1 MMPLGSLAEKRPQDI
16 VQYDD
21 IIIKHMLM
29 DSTAAAQGGNLLVQL
44 ASVSDVSK
52 DFSVCKNCYMCGVY
66 QHSYL

>member
-29 DSTAAAQGGNLLVQL
+29 DSTAAAQGGNCLVQL
-44 ASVSDVSK
+44 ASVSDVS
-52 DFSVCKNCYMCGVY
+52 
-66 QHSYL
+66 